1 MAEYVALPS
10 TTVPGEI
17 EDQFCPVSPVF
28 LPSFGRIAAAR
39 AVYIHRV
46 ASTPTFRSIIRGLL
60 QVWAWLL
67 LVFLFAAD
75 YKTVEYLKHGPDIIH
90 FDNEGRILRRPPLSV
105 RDWAGPVVLVVVQGL
120 VMWALYRSYRRKPNI
135 HPR

>member
-1 MAEYVALPS
+1 MARLP
-10 TTVPGEI
+10 TLRT
-17 EDQFCPVSPVF
+17 
-28 LPSFGRIAAAR
+28 
-39 AVYIHRV
+39 
-46 ASTPTFRSIIRGLL
+46 IIRGLL

-75 YKTVEYLKHGPDIIH
+75 YKTAEYLKHGPDIIH

-120 VMWALYRSYRRKPNI
+120 VMWALYRSHRPKPNGCGTTPPAALGRNSRI
-135 HPR
+135 RSWAVRFCSGAKKLRNS